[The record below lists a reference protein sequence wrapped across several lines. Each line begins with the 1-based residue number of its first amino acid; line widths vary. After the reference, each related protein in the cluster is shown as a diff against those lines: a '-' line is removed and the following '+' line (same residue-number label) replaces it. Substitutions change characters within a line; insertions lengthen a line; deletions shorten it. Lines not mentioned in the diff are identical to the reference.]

1 MGNMLT
7 IAELRHK
14 VQLCSQSDVVTTNGN
29 LFLARADV
37 LACWAKI
44 EDKKGSL
51 HGPTGLV
58 TRESHDVRSHK
69 ITIRY
74 RTDVDIKSTA
84 WVYEARLKSP
94 PRWFKVLAVADQADM
109 FVLDVRL
116 VERSE
121 NAMTPV
127 APETV
132 AQAPDLTKPR
142 AAPQA
147 VKL

>member
-1 MGNMLT
+1 MAEILS
-7 IAELRHK
+7 IAELRHH
-14 VQLCSQSDVVTTNGN
+14 VQLCSQKDVVTRDGN

-37 LACWAKI
+37 LTCWAKI

-58 TRESHDVRSHK
+58 TRESHDVRSHR

-84 WVYEARLKSP
+84 WVYEARIKSP
-94 PRWFKVLAVADQADM
+94 PRWFKVLAVTDRDSA
-109 FVLDVRL
+109 FILDVRL

-121 NAMTPV
+121 VAMAPV
-127 APETV
+127 APESV

-142 AAPQA
+142 AAPDT